1 MALTKKFIADG
12 QDSVILTEY
21 RVGPKAFQPHSRDGG
36 KKRVPKTNYSDSES
50 PLGTFTLTAY
60 LPQQDWKEV
69 KVRAYVRVYVAS
81 RDYLVLGATSSG
93 DSLVREELSLVSLN
107 RKDPMRPASPS

>member
-12 QDSVILTEY
+12 QDAVILTEY
-21 RVGPKAFQPHSRDGG
+21 KVGPKAFQPHSRDGG

-81 RDYLVLGATSSG
+81 RDYLVLGATTSG
-93 DSLVREELSLVSLN
+93 DS
-107 RKDPMRPASPS
+107 